1 MDDQGHGSGTP
12 PRAVYPYGPSGP
24 PRPER
29 VHDARDT
36 HGYAA
41 PDALGGRDARDGQA
55 AHQPDAD
62 VWPRDGDEMPL
73 GDSLH
78 GPYGAGGNIVSTA
91 MEQRL
96 RARHQ
101 VREFLRSVPR
111 GEPDATV
118 VIVRLDGTTR
128 LLTRGELTAAIDQMR
143 PRMRQIIRLA
153 VEERWSR
160 TRVCA
165 YLQNISL
172 KTLERDYVEGMD
184 YLAQEL

>member
-1 MDDQGHGSGTP
+1 MDDQRHGSGTP
-12 PRAVYPYGPSGP
+12 PRAAYTYGPSGP
-24 PRPER
+24 PWPAQMR
-29 VHDARDT
+29 DARDT
-36 HGYAA
+36 HGYTA
-41 PDALGGRDARDGQA
+41 PDALGGRDAQTAQR
-55 AHQPDAD
+55 PDAD
-62 VWPRDGDEMPL
+62 VWARDGDEMPL

-78 GPYGAGGNIVSTA
+78 GLHGPGGNTASSA

-96 RARHQ
+96 WARHQ

-118 VIVRLDGTTR
+118 VIVRLDGATR
-128 LLTRGELTAAIDQMR
+128 LLTRGELTAAIERMR